1 MDLHDYV
8 RLLRKHLRL
17 ISAVFLAAVVAAS
30 SYAFTAPKVYRSQI
44 RLFVAAQSAPL
55 ESDSGFIQGD
65 DSYTQALLSAER
77 VKSYAALIQGPRVSD
92 EIVERLQPTAG
103 NGPALKPKIQAAA
116 PIETVLI
123 DVSATDT
130 DPVRAQA
137 TANMAGEVFVD
148 LVEEL
153 ERAPGATRSPLRV
166 TVVERAK
173 LPTAPIAPRKKLMLL
188 MGGFFGL
195 AAGVGLAALREKLDT
210 SVKAPD
216 EISTATS
223 APVLGLIGFDS
234 ATPKRPLVV
243 HADPHSPNAE
253 AFRQLR
259 TNIRFV
265 NIDSTMRSIIVTS
278 AVANEGK
285 STVSSNLALALAQAG
300 QRVVLV
306 EADLRKPSIRQYMG
320 IEGAA
325 GLTNVLL
332 GEAQLE
338 DVLQPWGDGMLQVLP
353 GGLIAP
359 NPSEL
364 LGSSAMIEVIRRLE
378 EMADLV
384 IFDVPPLLPVTDAA
398 VLGVNTDG
406 AVIVV
411 RSGSTSRV
419 QLDRAIASLGGVG
432 VRIVGSVLNM
442 AATKG
447 PNSVHYY
454 HYYGQDRS
462 RTKRFPWMRRAA
474 RAVPGP
480 LPAKRADSAEP
491 AIDRTAAAS
500 HR

>member
-1 MDLHDYV
+1 VDLHDYV
-8 RLLRKHLRL
+8 RLLRKHVRL
-17 ISAVFLAAVVAAS
+17 ISAVFLTAVLAAGA
-30 SYAFTAPKVYRSQI
+30 YAFTAPKVYQSQI
-44 RLFVAAQSAPL
+44 RLFVAAQSAPTEL
-55 ESDSGFIQGD
+55 GNGFVQGD
-65 DSYTQALLSAER
+65 DSYTQALLSVER
-77 VKSYAALIQGPRVSD
+77 VKSYAALIQGPRVAD
-92 EIVERLQPTAG
+92 EVAERLKLSDPAG
-103 NGPALKPKIQAAA
+103 PPVKPKIRASA

-130 DPVRAQA
+130 DPARAQA
-137 TANMAGEVFVD
+137 TANMAGDVVVD
-148 LVEEL
+148 LVDEL

-173 LPTAPIAPRKKLMLL
+173 RPTAPIAPRKKLMLL

-195 AAGVGLAALREKLDT
+195 ATGVGLAALREKLDT
-210 SVKAPD
+210 SVKTPD
-216 EISTATS
+216 EITAATS
-223 APVLGLIGFDS
+223 APVVGLIGFDS
-234 ATPKRPLVV
+234 STPKRPLVV
-243 HADPHSPNAE
+243 HADPRSPNAE
-253 AFRQLR
+253 SFRQLR

-285 STVSSNLALALAQAG
+285 STVSSNLAVALAQAG

-332 GEAQLE
+332 GEAELDE
-338 DVLQPWGDGMLQVLP
+338 VLQPWGDGMLQVLP

-364 LGSSAMIEVIRRLE
+364 LGSSAMVDVIAHLE
-378 EMADLV
+378 AMADLV

-406 AVIVV
+406 AVLVV
-411 RSGSTSRV
+411 RSGSTSRE
-419 QLDRAIASLGGVG
+419 QLSRAVDSLAGVG

-454 HYYGQDRS
+454 HYYGYGVS
-462 RTKRFPWMRRAA
+462 RPRGLGRLRRATRPVVA
-474 RAVPGP
+474 P
-480 LPAKRADSAEP
+480 PAD
-491 AIDRTAAAS
+491 AAAERAPVPS
-500 HR
+500 RQG